1 MENWEIFGYRAV
13 VGVQPLPNYQLQL
26 TFETGEIRVFDVK
39 PYFDSPVF
47 APLQEP
53 EKFAEVSVC
62 LDTITWP
69 DEVDIAPETLYSD
82 SIPIEQ
88 YEQETGQPV

>member
-1 MENWEIFGYRAV
+1 MKDWRIIGYRSV

-26 TFETGEIRVFDVK
+26 TFETGEVRVFDVK
-39 PYFDSPVF
+39 PLFHLPVF

-53 EKFAEVSVC
+53 EKFAEVRVYF
-62 LDTITWP
+62 DTIAWTNGA
-69 DEVDIAPETLYSD
+69 DIAPETLYSD

-88 YEQETGQPV
+88 YEQETGQTV

>member
-1 MENWEIFGYRAV
+1 MENWEILGYRAV

-26 TFETGEIRVFDVK
+26 TFETGEVRVFDVK
-39 PYFDSPVF
+39 PYFDSPFF

-53 EKFAEVSVC
+53 AKFAEVCVFFDS
-62 LDTITWP
+62 IAWANGA
-69 DEVDIAPETLYSD
+69 DIAPETLYSD

-88 YEQETGQPV
+88 YEQETGQTV